1 MMSHTRIVSRAD
13 EHAKRDFLTGA
24 WTRRALFEFVDLEM
38 RRAWRSN
45 RPLSL
50 LLLDIDYF
58 KSIND
63 TLGHAGGD
71 QVLVDMV
78 TRAESVLR
86 NVDYFARIGGEE
98 FAVLLPDADKAV
110 ALAVAERLRLA
121 IGLHDH
127 AAASH
132 GLPPYT
138 VSIGV
143 AMLRTGENFS
153 ALMHRADMAL
163 YAAKAGGRNRVAG
176 AHSESAAES
185 SENTAESGEALAH
198 C

>member
-1 MMSHTRIVSRAD
+1 MMAHARIVSRAD
-13 EHAKRDFLTGA
+13 LHAKRDFLTGA
-24 WTRRALFEFVDLEM
+24 WTRRALFEFVELEM
-38 RRAWRSN
+38 RRAQRSN

-63 TLGHAGGD
+63 TFGHAVGD

-110 ALAVAERLRLA
+110 ALAVAERLRVA
-121 IGLHDH
+121 IGLRDH
-127 AAASH
+127 AAATD

-138 VSIGV
+138 ASIGV

-176 AHSESAAES
+176 ATSADATES
-185 SENTAESGEALAH
+185 SANATVASKALAH